1 MIRLKHLCLFISLYC
16 CFWFWRAQT
25 KTRARKTPRS
35 HPLQKA
41 GGEAPGPRR
50 LRGGPGP
57 TIGARARAKYPG
69 HFQTLH
75 NISASCVHHWNHR
88 WTDRLTRKSDKS
100 STFWKKPWKSRP
112 TNFLKEDTG
121 LSLRHSTLTCL
132 NPGMRLKGGG
142 LWGVCSRLLRCF
154 HMFLMK

>member
-1 MIRLKHLCLFISLYC
+1 MIRLKHLYLFISLYC

-57 TIGARARAKYPG
+57 TVGARAKSRKLFFRCDETCAA
-69 HFQTLH
+69 L
-75 NISASCVHHWNHR
+75 HR
-88 WTDRLTRKSDKS
+88 WFLADFFYWRRKSSLSNGSLPDMS
-100 STFWKKPWKSRP
+100 PS
-112 TNFLKEDTG
+112 FLNSPMTSQCTAQNREF
-121 LSLRHSTLTCL
+121 SLRFKFQKNHAMHRSCEHGLGGVFLT
-132 NPGMRLKGGG
+132 
-142 LWGVCSRLLRCF
+142 
-154 HMFLMK
+154 